1 MMTNGKLLKS
11 NNLVSKFARRKIKVD
26 VNFIIE
32 NVFKIP
38 SGEVIFLFNFDIR
51 TLSKI
56 YILDLYYGYL

>member
-11 NNLVSKFARRKIKVD
+11 NNLVSKFARRKIKLD

-38 SGEVIFLFNFDIR
+38 SGVIIFLFNFDIR

-56 YILDLYYGYL
+56 YILDPHGYL

>member
-11 NNLVSKFARRKIKVD
+11 NNLVSKFARRKIKLD

-38 SGEVIFLFNFDIR
+38 SGVIIFLFNFDIR

-56 YILDLYYGYL
+56 YILDLHGYL

>member
-1 MMTNGKLLKS
+1 MMTNEKLLKS

-38 SGEVIFLFNFDIR
+38 SGMVIFLFNFDIR

>member
-38 SGEVIFLFNFDIR
+38 SGMVIFLFNFDIR

>member
-38 SGEVIFLFNFDIR
+38 SGVVIFLFNFDIR